1 MSTEKPRR
9 LGRGLEALLA
19 TATQPIAHTGGTA
32 LSGGSSGSAV
42 TAAGGPIDGVDY
54 VQRIPIAQIRPNPYQ
69 PRREF
74 RPEDLSELEAS
85 LRTSGL
91 LQPITVRKVGA
102 ESYEL
107 IMGERRLRAASQIG
121 WTDIPAVVKDARE
134 VDDRALLT
142 LALVENLQ
150 RADLNP
156 LEEAQGYK
164 RLTDEFGLTQQQ
176 VADAVGKDRSTIA
189 NFLRVLSLPAPVRQ
203 MLSDGLLT
211 LGHARAL
218 LALLDDRRMLE
229 FANEVVARQLS
240 VREVERRVREANEPA
255 RGSKDAAGS
264 TSAEGSQAQGSAP
277 RTPPVPEPSGQGTP
291 ELRRIEDQL
300 RRHLQ
305 TDVHLAM
312 TGKEKGV
319 LRIGFY
325 SSDDLERLLEL
336 ILGGKRSDFD
346 DAARSLTTTRNDL
359 ADLDEIIF
367 P

>member
-19 TATQPIAHTGGTA
+19 TATPAMPHTGAAHSTG
-32 LSGGSSGSAV
+32 LSSGTHSP
-42 TAAGGPIDGVDY
+42 GIDPSDY
-54 VQRIPIAQIRPNPYQ
+54 VQRIPVAQIRPNPYQ

-74 RPEDLSELEAS
+74 RAEELSELEAS
-85 LRTSGL
+85 LRASGL
-91 LQPITVRKVGA
+91 LQPITVRKVGTD
-102 ESYEL
+102 SYEL

-121 WTDIPAVVKDARE
+121 WSEIPAVVKDSRDIDE
-134 VDDRALLT
+134 RALLT

-156 LEEAQGYK
+156 VEEAQGYK

-203 MLSDGLLT
+203 MLNDGLIT

-218 LALLDDRRMLE
+218 LAVVDDRRMVDL
-229 FANEVVARQLS
+229 ANEVVANQLS
-240 VREVERRVREANEPA
+240 VREIERRVREANESP
-255 RGSKDAAGS
+255 
-264 TSAEGSQAQGSAP
+264 SAP
-277 RTPPVPEPSGQGTP
+277 AADRQRTTRLQVLPEPSRQANL
-291 ELRRIEDQL
+291 ELRSIEDQL
-300 RRHLQ
+300 RHHLQ
-305 TDVHLAM
+305 TDVHLAL

-336 ILGGKRSDFD
+336 MLGRKRTDFD
-346 DAARSLTTTRNDL
+346 DGAKAGRGEFG
-359 ADLDEIIF
+359 DLDEIIF

>member
-19 TATQPIAHTGGTA
+19 TAASPVSHAATSHGSTLTHGSPAYTGDPGD
-32 LSGGSSGSAV
+32 L
-42 TAAGGPIDGVDY
+42 
-54 VQRIPIAQIRPNPYQ
+54 VQRIPVARIRPNPFQ

-74 RPEDLSELEAS
+74 RTDELAELQAS
-85 LRTSGL
+85 LRSTGL
-91 LQPITVRKVGA
+91 LQPITVRKIGA
-102 ESYEL
+102 DAYEL

-121 WTDIPAVVKDARE
+121 WTEIPAVVKDSKD
-134 VDDRALLT
+134 VDERALLT

-156 LEEAQGYK
+156 VDEAQGYK

-176 VADAVGKDRSTIA
+176 VADAVGKDRSTVA
-189 NFLRVLSLPAPVRQ
+189 NFLRVLSLPASARQ
-203 MLSDGLLT
+203 MLSDGLIT

-218 LALLDDRRMLE
+218 LALADDRRITEL
-229 FANEVVARQLS
+229 ANEVVANQLS
-240 VREVERRVREANEPA
+240 VREVERRVREANEPTTTPEV
-255 RGSKDAAGS
+255 GQHQ
-264 TSAEGSQAQGSAP
+264 TSRVPAL
-277 RTPPVPEPSGQGTP
+277 PEPSNQASP

-305 TDVHLAM
+305 TDVHLAL

-325 SSDDLERLLEL
+325 SSEDLERVLEL
-336 ILGGKRSDFD
+336 ILGQPRSDFD
-346 DAARSLTTTRNDL
+346 ETTQRNRSDFG
-359 ADLDEIIF
+359 DLDEIIF

>member
-1 MSTEKPRR
+1 MSTEKSRR

-19 TATQPIAHTGGTA
+19 TTAQPAAAHAGA
-32 LSGGSSGSAV
+32 VHGGSVSGAQSI
-42 TAAGGPIDGVDY
+42 GPGAEPGDY
-54 VQRIPIAQIRPNPYQ
+54 IQRIPVAQIRPNPYQ

-74 RPEDLSELEAS
+74 RPEELTELEAS
-85 LRTSGL
+85 LRVSGL
-91 LQPITVRKVGA
+91 LQPITVRRLA
-102 ESYEL
+102 ADAFEL
-107 IMGERRLRAASQIG
+107 IVGERRLRAAAQIG
-121 WTDIPAVVKDARE
+121 WTDIPAVVKDSRE
-134 VDDRALLT
+134 VDERTLLT

-189 NFLRVLSLPAPVRQ
+189 NFLRVLSLPSAVRK
-203 MLSDGLLT
+203 MLSDGLIT

-218 LALLDDRRMLE
+218 LALLDDRRMMDL
-229 FANEVVARQLS
+229 ANEVVAKQLS
-240 VREVERRVREANEPA
+240 VREVERRVREANEPGRIPS
-255 RGSKDAAGS
+255 RGETVRS
-264 TSAEGSQAQGSAP
+264 
-277 RTPPVPEPSGQGTP
+277 RPPTLPEPSNQASP

-305 TDVHLAM
+305 TDVHLAL

-325 SSDDLERLLEL
+325 SSEDLERLLDL
-336 ILGGKRSDFD
+336 LLGAKRSDFD
-346 DAARSLTTTRNDL
+346 DTPRVAGRPDL
-359 ADLDEIIF
+359 SDLDEIIF

>member
-9 LGRGLEALLA
+9 LGRGLEALLT
-19 TATQPIAHTGGTA
+19 TATQ
-32 LSGGSSGSAV
+32 SGGVGAPIHAGEGSA
-42 TAAGGPIDGVDY
+42 AADY
-54 VQRIPIAQIRPNPYQ
+54 VHRLPIAQIRPNPYQ
-69 PRREF
+69 PRRDF
-74 RPEDLSELEAS
+74 RPEELAELEAS

-91 LQPITVRKVGA
+91 LQPITVRRLGGD
-102 ESYEL
+102 SYEL

-121 WTDIPAVVKDARE
+121 WTEIPAVVKDARE

-156 LEEAQGYK
+156 LEEAQGFK

-203 MLSDGLLT
+203 MLSEGLIT

-218 LALLDDRRMLE
+218 LALVDDRQMLDL
-229 FANEVVARQLS
+229 ANEVVANQLS
-240 VREVERRVREANEPA
+240 VREVERRVREANEPPTVSEAESPRSA
-255 RGSKDAAGS
+255 RGPSLPAPS
-264 TSAEGSQAQGSAP
+264 NQAS
-277 RTPPVPEPSGQGTP
+277 P

-325 SSDDLERLLEL
+325 SSEDLERLLEL
-336 ILGGKRSDFD
+336 ILGGERSDFD
-346 DAARSLTTTRNDL
+346 DAARSLPTRSDL

>member
-19 TATQPIAHTGGTA
+19 TTA
-32 LSGGSSGSAV
+32 QSITHSGALHSGSGGAGMA
-42 TAAGGPIDGVDY
+42 AAGTESADY
-54 VQRIPIAQIRPNPYQ
+54 IQRIPVAQIRPNPYQ
-69 PRREF
+69 PRRTF

-85 LRTSGL
+85 LKASGL
-91 LQPITVRKVGA
+91 LQPITVRKLGGD
-102 ESYEL
+102 SYEL
-107 IMGERRLRAASQIG
+107 IIGERRLRAATKIG
-121 WTDIPAVVKDARE
+121 WTEIPAVVKESKE
-134 VDDRALLT
+134 VDEQTLLT

-176 VADAVGKDRSTIA
+176 VADAVGRDRSTIA
-189 NFLRVLSLPAPVRQ
+189 NFLRVLSLPAPARQ
-203 MLSDGLLT
+203 MLSEGLLT

-229 FANEVVARQLS
+229 LANEAVAKQLS

-255 RGSKDAAGS
+255 KVTDADQVRGRASS
-264 TSAEGSQAQGSAP
+264 
-277 RTPPVPEPSGQGTP
+277 PEPSNQGSP

-300 RRHLQ
+300 RRRLQ
-305 TDVHLAM
+305 TDVHLVL

-325 SSDDLERLLEL
+325 SSDDLERVLEL
-336 ILGGKRSDFD
+336 ILGSKRSDFD
-346 DAARSLTTTRNDL
+346 DTARSTRSDL
-359 ADLDEIIF
+359 GDLDEIIF

>member
-9 LGRGLEALLA
+9 LGRGLEALLT
-19 TATQPIAHTGGTA
+19 TASQSIAHPGT
-32 LSGGSSGSAV
+32 
-42 TAAGGPIDGVDY
+42 TAAGPGGFGTPGAHSEGASAGAVADY
-54 VQRIPIAQIRPNPYQ
+54 VHRVPIAQIRPNPYQ
-69 PRREF
+69 PRRDF
-74 RPEDLSELEAS
+74 RPEELAELEAS

-91 LQPITVRKVGA
+91 LQPITVRRLDGD
-102 ESYEL
+102 SYEL
-107 IMGERRLRAASQIG
+107 IMGERRLRAATQIG
-121 WTDIPAVVKDARE
+121 WTEIPAVVKDARE
-134 VDDRALLT
+134 IDDRALLT

-176 VADAVGKDRSTIA
+176 VADAVGKDRSTVA
-189 NFLRVLSLPAPVRQ
+189 NFLRVLSLPTPVRQ
-203 MLSDGLLT
+203 MLSEGLIT

-229 FANEVVARQLS
+229 LANEVVANQLS
-240 VREVERRVREANEPA
+240 VREVERRVRAANEPSRA
-255 RGSKDAAGS
+255 SGTEPTRPVRGPSLPAPS
-264 TSAEGSQAQGSAP
+264 NQAS
-277 RTPPVPEPSGQGTP
+277 P

-325 SSDDLERLLEL
+325 SSEDLERLLDL

-346 DAARSLTTTRNDL
+346 DAARSLPTRSDL

>member
-9 LGRGLEALLA
+9 LGRGLEALLT
-19 TATQPIAHTGGTA
+19 TATQSIAHPGA
-32 LSGGSSGSAV
+32 SAV
-42 TAAGGPIDGVDY
+42 TGGPGSIGAPIPPQEGAGAAADY
-54 VQRIPIAQIRPNPYQ
+54 VHRVPIAQIRPNPYQ

-74 RPEDLSELEAS
+74 RPEELAELEAS

-91 LQPITVRKVGA
+91 LQPITVRKLDA
-102 ESYEL
+102 DSYEL
-107 IMGERRLRAASQIG
+107 IMGERRLRAATQIG
-121 WTDIPAVVKDARE
+121 WTEIPAVVKDARE

-189 NFLRVLSLPAPVRQ
+189 NFLRVLSLPAPIRQ
-203 MLSDGLLT
+203 MLSDGLIT

-229 FANEVVARQLS
+229 FANEVVANQLS
-240 VREVERRVREANEPA
+240 VREVERRVREANEPSRVGRSGESERPG
-255 RGSKDAAGS
+255 RGPALPAPSN
-264 TSAEGSQAQGSAP
+264 QAS
-277 RTPPVPEPSGQGTP
+277 P

-325 SSDDLERLLEL
+325 SSEDLERLLEL
-336 ILGGKRSDFD
+336 ILGSKRSDFD
-346 DAARSLTTTRNDL
+346 DAARSLPTRSDL

>member
-19 TATQPIAHTGGTA
+19 TTAQPIAVGGA
-32 LSGGSSGSAV
+32 VHGGVPSGAPQ
-42 TAAGGPIDGVDY
+42 AAGSGAEAPDY
-54 VQRIPIAQIRPNPYQ
+54 IQRIPVAQIRPNPYQ

-74 RPEDLSELEAS
+74 KPEELTELESS
-85 LRTSGL
+85 LRMSGL
-91 LQPITVRKVGA
+91 LQPITVRRLA
-102 ESYEL
+102 PDAYEL
-107 IMGERRLRAASQIG
+107 IVGERRLRAATQIG
-121 WTDIPAVVKDARE
+121 WTDIPAVVKDSRE
-134 VDDRALLT
+134 VDERTLLT

-189 NFLRVLSLPAPVRQ
+189 NFLRVLSLPTAVRK
-203 MLSDGLLT
+203 MLSDGLIT

-218 LALLDDRRMLE
+218 LALLDDRRMLDL
-229 FANEVVARQLS
+229 ANEIVANQLS

-255 RGSKDAAGS
+255 RIASGG
-264 TSAEGSQAQGSAP
+264 EIV
-277 RTPPVPEPSGQGTP
+277 RTRPPALPEPSNQASP

-305 TDVHLAM
+305 TDVHLAL

-325 SSDDLERLLEL
+325 SSEDLERLLDL
-336 ILGGKRSDFD
+336 ILGVKRGDFD
-346 DAARSLTTTRNDL
+346 DTARMTTDRTNL
-359 ADLDEIIF
+359 SDLDEIIF

>member
-19 TATQPIAHTGGTA
+19 TTAQPIAH
-32 LSGGSSGSAV
+32 SGAVHSGSAGAG
-42 TAAGGPIDGVDY
+42 TGAAGVEPADY
-54 VQRIPIAQIRPNPYQ
+54 IQRVPVAQIRPNPYQ

-74 RPEDLSELEAS
+74 RADDLSELEAS
-85 LRTSGL
+85 LRVSGL
-91 LQPITVRKVGA
+91 LQPITVRKLA
-102 ESYEL
+102 SDSYEL
-107 IMGERRLRAASQIG
+107 IVGERRLRAATKIG
-121 WTDIPAVVKDARE
+121 WTDIPAVVKDSKE
-134 VDDRALLT
+134 VDERTLLT
-142 LALVENLQ
+142 FALVENLQ

-164 RLTDEFGLTQQQ
+164 RLTDEFELTQQQ

-189 NFLRVLSLPAPVRQ
+189 NFLRVLSLPAAVRQ

-229 FANEVVARQLS
+229 FANEVAAKQLS
-240 VREVERRVREANEPA
+240 VREVERRVREANEPPKVP
-255 RGSKDAAGS
+255 SAG
-264 TSAEGSQAQGSAP
+264 QAQDRAP
-277 RTPPVPEPSGQGTP
+277 LLPEPSNQGSP

-305 TDVHLAM
+305 TDVHLVL

-325 SSDDLERLLEL
+325 SSDDLERVLDLV
-336 ILGGKRSDFD
+336 LGSKRSDLD
-346 DAARSLTTTRNDL
+346 DTARTTRSGL
-359 ADLDEIIF
+359 GDLDEIIF

>member
-19 TATQPIAHTGGTA
+19 TASQPLTHSGTPIAPGTHA
-32 LSGGSSGSAV
+32 GVGATLEGID
-42 TAAGGPIDGVDY
+42 AADY
-54 VQRIPIAQIRPNPYQ
+54 VHRIPIAQIRPNPYQ

-74 RPEDLSELEAS
+74 RPEELAELEAS
-85 LRTSGL
+85 IRTSGL
-91 LQPITVRKVGA
+91 LQPITVRKIGA
-102 ESYEL
+102 DSYEL

-121 WTDIPAVVKDARE
+121 WTEIPAVVKDARD

-203 MLSDGLLT
+203 MLSEGLIT

-229 FANEVVARQLS
+229 LANEAVANQLS
-240 VREVERRVREANEPA
+240 VREVERRVRQANEPA
-255 RGSKDAAGS
+255 RAADPEQ
-264 TSAEGSQAQGSAP
+264 TRAP
-277 RTPPVPEPSGQGTP
+277 RGPSLPEPSNQATP

-305 TDVHLAM
+305 TDVHLAI

-325 SSDDLERLLEL
+325 SSEDLERLLEM
-336 ILGGKRSDFD
+336 ILGGKRGDFD
-346 DAARSLTTTRNDL
+346 DAARALPTRSDL

>member
-9 LGRGLEALLA
+9 LGRGLEALLST
-19 TATQPIAHTGGTA
+19 TAQSVAHPGAIHGGSMGAGTGTTGGE
-32 LSGGSSGSAV
+32 SA
-42 TAAGGPIDGVDY
+42 DY
-54 VQRIPIAQIRPNPYQ
+54 VQRIPVAQIRPNPFQ
-69 PRREF
+69 PRRDF

-85 LRTSGL
+85 LRASGL
-91 LQPITVRKVGA
+91 LQPITVRKVGSD
-102 ESYEL
+102 SYEL

-121 WTDIPAVVKDARE
+121 WTDIPAVVKDSGE
-134 VDDRALLT
+134 VDDRGLLT

-156 LEEAQGYK
+156 LDEAQGYK

-189 NFLRVLSLPAPVRQ
+189 NLLRVLTLPAPIRQ
-203 MLSDGLLT
+203 MLSEGLLT

-218 LALLDDRRMLE
+218 LALLDGRRMLDL
-229 FANEVVARQLS
+229 ANEVVAKQLS
-240 VREVERRVREANEPA
+240 VREVERRVREANEP
-255 RGSKDAAGS
+255 
-264 TSAEGSQAQGSAP
+264 TLAP
-277 RTPPVPEPSGQGTP
+277 DVERVRSRVPSLPEPSNQASP

-305 TDVHLAM
+305 TDVHLAL

-325 SSDDLERLLEL
+325 SADDLERVLDL
-336 ILGGKRSDFD
+336 ILGPKRTDFD
-346 DAARSLTTTRNDL
+346 DTASSTQSDL
-359 ADLDEIIF
+359 GDLDEIIF

>member
-1 MSTEKPRR
+1 MSMEKPRR

-19 TATQPIAHTGGTA
+19 TTAQPLAHPGATLHGGA
-32 LSGGSSGSAV
+32 S
-42 TAAGGPIDGVDY
+42 AAGGAAGGSLDDAER
-54 VQRIPIAQIRPNPYQ
+54 VQRIPVAQIRPNPYQ
-69 PRREF
+69 PRRAF

-85 LRTSGL
+85 IRATGL
-91 LQPITVRKVGA
+91 LQPITVRRVGGD
-102 ESYEL
+102 SYEL
-107 IMGERRLRAASQIG
+107 VMGERRLRAASQIG
-121 WTDIPAVVKDARE
+121 WTEIPAVIKDAKD
-134 VDDRALLT
+134 VDERALLT

-189 NFLRVLSLPAPVRQ
+189 NLLRVLSLPAPVRQ
-203 MLSDGLLT
+203 MLSDGLIT

-218 LALLDDRRMLE
+218 LALADDRRIQD
-229 FANEVVARQLS
+229 FANEVVATQLS
-240 VREVERRVREANEPA
+240 VREVERRVREANEPSREA
-255 RGSKDAAGS
+255 
-264 TSAEGSQAQGSAP
+264 TAEP
-277 RTPPVPEPSGQGTP
+277 RRSRVPALPEPSNQGSP

-305 TDVHLAM
+305 TDVHLAL

-325 SSDDLERLLEL
+325 SSEDLERLLEL

-346 DAARSLTTTRNDL
+346 DTARPTNTSSELS
-359 ADLDEIIF
+359 ALDEIIF

>member
-19 TATQPIAHTGGTA
+19 TSAPPVPHTATSHSPSLTPGLPTY
-32 LSGGSSGSAV
+32 
-42 TAAGGPIDGVDY
+42 AGDPGDL
-54 VQRIPIAQIRPNPYQ
+54 VQRIPVAQIRPNPFQ
-69 PRREF
+69 PRRDF
-74 RPEDLSELEAS
+74 RAEELAELQAS
-85 LRTSGL
+85 LRVSGL
-91 LQPITVRKVGA
+91 LQPITVRKVGDDA
-102 ESYEL
+102 YEL

-121 WTDIPAVVKDARE
+121 WTEIPAVVKDSKD
-134 VDDRALLT
+134 VDERALLT

-156 LEEAQGYK
+156 VEEAQGYK

-189 NFLRVLSLPAPVRQ
+189 NFLRVLSLPTAVRQ
-203 MLSDGLLT
+203 MLNNGLIT
-211 LGHARAL
+211 VGHARAL
-218 LALLDDRRMLE
+218 LALADDRRMTDL
-229 FANEVVARQLS
+229 ADEVVANQLS

-255 RGSKDAAGS
+255 AAPETGR
-264 TSAEGSQAQGSAP
+264 QHAP
-277 RTPPVPEPSGQGTP
+277 RAPALPEPSNQASP

-305 TDVHLAM
+305 TDVHLAL
-312 TGKEKGV
+312 TGKEKGI

-325 SSDDLERLLEL
+325 SSEDLERLLEL
-336 ILGGKRSDFD
+336 ILGQARNDFD
-346 DAARSLTTTRNDL
+346 ESARTNRTDL
-359 ADLDEIIF
+359 GDLDEIIF

>member
-19 TATQPIAHTGGTA
+19 TAAPAIAHPGGA
-32 LSGGSSGSAV
+32 P
-42 TAAGGPIDGVDY
+42 AGGLSAGFTPPTVDAADY
-54 VQRIPIAQIRPNPYQ
+54 VQRIPVDQIRPNPYQ

-74 RPEDLSELEAS
+74 RAEELAELEAS
-85 LRTSGL
+85 LRGSGL
-91 LQPITVRKVGA
+91 LQPITVRRIAPNV
-102 ESYEL
+102 YEL
-107 IMGERRLRAASQIG
+107 IMGERRLRAASRIG
-121 WTDIPAVVKDARE
+121 WTEIPAVVKDGND

-156 LEEAQGYK
+156 VEEAQGYK
-164 RLTDEFGLTQQQ
+164 RLTDEFSLTQQQ

-189 NFLRVLSLPAPVRQ
+189 NFLRVLSLPTPVRQ
-203 MLSDGLLT
+203 MLTDGLIS

-218 LALLDDRRMLE
+218 LALADDRRMLDL
-229 FANEVVARQLS
+229 ANEVVASQLS
-240 VREVERRVREANEPA
+240 VREVERRVRAANEPTPTPSPVA
-255 RGSKDAAGS
+255 GPAVASEAADQHRSSHGL
-264 TSAEGSQAQGSAP
+264 TL
-277 RTPPVPEPSGQGTP
+277 PEPSNQASP

-305 TDVHLAM
+305 TDVHLALI
-312 TGKEKGV
+312 GKEKGV

-325 SSDDLERLLEL
+325 SSEDLERLLEL
-336 ILGGKRSDFD
+336 ILGEKRSDFD
-346 DAARSLTTTRNDL
+346 DTARPNRTDFG
-359 ADLDEIIF
+359 DLDEIIF

>member
-19 TATQPIAHTGGTA
+19 TAAQPLAHTGTPTA
-32 LSGGSSGSAV
+32 SGMHAGVGIGSAPASGA
-42 TAAGGPIDGVDY
+42 TLEGVDAADY
-54 VQRIPIAQIRPNPYQ
+54 VHRIPIAQIRPNPYQ

-74 RPEDLSELEAS
+74 RPEELAELEAS
-85 LRTSGL
+85 IRSSGL
-91 LQPITVRKVGA
+91 LQPITVRKVGTD
-102 ESYEL
+102 SYQL
-107 IMGERRLRAASQIG
+107 IMGERRLRAATQIG
-121 WTDIPAVVKDARE
+121 WTEIPAVVKDARE

-203 MLSDGLLT
+203 MLSEGLIT

-229 FANEVVARQLS
+229 LANEVVANQLS
-240 VREVERRVREANEPA
+240 VREVERRVRQANEPTRA
-255 RGSKDAAGS
+255 AEPEQPRAQRGPSL
-264 TSAEGSQAQGSAP
+264 
-277 RTPPVPEPSGQGTP
+277 PEPSNQASP

-319 LRIGFY
+319 LRIAFY
-325 SSDDLERLLEL
+325 SSEDLERLLEL
-336 ILGGKRSDFD
+336 ILGSSRRSDFD
-346 DAARSLTTTRNDL
+346 DAARTLPTRSDL

>member
-19 TATQPIAHTGGTA
+19 TAAPAMPHAGAAHSTG
-32 LSGGSSGSAV
+32 LSSGTHSP
-42 TAAGGPIDGVDY
+42 GIDPADY
-54 VQRIPIAQIRPNPYQ
+54 VQRIPVAQIRPNPYQ

-74 RPEDLSELEAS
+74 RAEELSELEAS
-85 LRTSGL
+85 LRASGL

-102 ESYEL
+102 DSYEL

-121 WTDIPAVVKDARE
+121 WSEIPAVVKDGRDIDE
-134 VDDRALLT
+134 RALLT

-156 LEEAQGYK
+156 VEEAQGYK

-189 NFLRVLSLPAPVRQ
+189 NFLRVLSLPTPVRQ
-203 MLSDGLLT
+203 MLNDGLIT

-218 LALLDDRRMLE
+218 LALVEDRRMVDL
-229 FANEVVARQLS
+229 ANEVIANQLS
-240 VREVERRVREANEPA
+240 VREIERRVREVNELP
-255 RGSKDAAGS
+255 
-264 TSAEGSQAQGSAP
+264 SAP
-277 RTPPVPEPSGQGTP
+277 DADRKRTTRPQALPEPSRHANP
-291 ELRRIEDQL
+291 ELRSIEDQL
-300 RRHLQ
+300 RHHLQ
-305 TDVHLAM
+305 TDVHLAV

-336 ILGGKRSDFD
+336 ILGRKRTDFD
-346 DAARSLTTTRNDL
+346 ETSGTSRGEFGDV
-359 ADLDEIIF
+359 DEIIF

>member
-19 TATQPIAHTGGTA
+19 TAVQPIAHGGGA
-32 LSGGSSGSAV
+32 LQGGGLSGP
-42 TAAGGPIDGVDY
+42 TPAGAPPPEGADY
-54 VQRIPIAQIRPNPYQ
+54 VQRIPVAQIRPNPYQ

-74 RPEDLSELEAS
+74 GPDELAELEAS
-85 LRTSGL
+85 LKVTGL
-91 LQPITVRKVGA
+91 LQPITVRRVGND
-102 ESYEL
+102 SYEL
-107 IMGERRLRAASQIG
+107 IMGERRLRAASRIG
-121 WTDIPAVVKDARE
+121 WTEIPAVVKDGRE

-150 RADLNP
+150 RTDLNP

-176 VADAVGKDRSTIA
+176 VADAVGRDRSTIA
-189 NFLRVLSLPAPVRQ
+189 NLLRVLSLPAPVRQ
-203 MLSDGLLT
+203 MLSEGFIT

-218 LALLDDRRMLE
+218 LALPDERRMLE
-229 FANEVVARQLS
+229 LANDVVAKQLS
-240 VREVERRVREANEPA
+240 VREVERRVREANEPSRVA
-255 RGSKDAAGS
+255 EAGHVRNR
-264 TSAEGSQAQGSAP
+264 AP
-277 RTPPVPEPSGQGTP
+277 ALPEPSNQGSP

-312 TGKEKGV
+312 IGKEKGV

-325 SSDDLERLLEL
+325 SSEDLERLLDL
-336 ILGGKRSDFD
+336 LLGGKRSDFD
-346 DAARSLTTTRNDL
+346 DAAPTTAIRSDL
-359 ADLDEIIF
+359 SDLDEIIF

>member
-19 TATQPIAHTGGTA
+19 TTAHPIAHPGTAHGSMIGGGTIA
-32 LSGGSSGSAV
+32 
-42 TAAGGPIDGVDY
+42 TAGVAPADY
-54 VQRIPIAQIRPNPYQ
+54 IQRIPIAQIRPNPYQ

-74 RPEDLSELEAS
+74 RPEELSELEAS
-85 LRTSGL
+85 LRVSGL
-91 LQPITVRKVGA
+91 LQPITVRKLGN
-102 ESYEL
+102 ESYEV
-107 IMGERRLRAASQIG
+107 IVGERRLRAASKIG
-121 WTDIPAVVKDARE
+121 WTDIPAVVKESQD
-134 VDDRALLT
+134 VDERTLLT

-203 MLSDGLLT
+203 MLSEGLIT

-218 LALLDDRRMLE
+218 LALLDDQRMLE
-229 FANEVVARQLS
+229 FANETVANQLS
-240 VREVERRVREANEPA
+240 VREVERRVREANEPPQA
-255 RGSKDAAGS
+255 RETEESRS
-264 TSAEGSQAQGSAP
+264 RSPSL
-277 RTPPVPEPSGQGTP
+277 PEPSNQASP
-291 ELRRIEDQL
+291 ELRRMEDQL

-305 TDVHLAM
+305 TDVHLVL
-312 TGKEKGV
+312 TGKEKGL
-319 LRIGFY
+319 LRISFY
-325 SSDDLERLLEL
+325 SSEDLERLLEL
-336 ILGGKRSDFD
+336 VLGGKRDDFD
-346 DAARSLTTTRNDL
+346 ETGQSPRNSFG
-359 ADLDEIIF
+359 DLDEIIF

>member
-9 LGRGLEALLA
+9 LGRGLEALLTT
-19 TATQPIAHTGGTA
+19 TAHSIGHTGA
-32 LSGGSSGSAV
+32 VHSGSL
-42 TAAGGPIDGVDY
+42 GGGMGDEPADY
-54 VQRIPIAQIRPNPYQ
+54 IQRIPVAQIRPNPYQ

-91 LQPITVRKVGA
+91 LQPITVRKLGSD
-102 ESYEL
+102 SYEL
-107 IMGERRLRAASQIG
+107 IIGERRLRAASKIG
-121 WTDIPAVVKDARE
+121 WTDIPAVVKESNE
-134 VDDRALLT
+134 VDERTLLT

-150 RADLNP
+150 RADLNS

-164 RLTDEFGLTQQQ
+164 RLTDDFGLTQQQ

-203 MLSDGLLT
+203 MLGDGLLT

-218 LALLDDRRMLE
+218 LALPDDRRMLE
-229 FANEVVARQLS
+229 FANEVVAKQLS
-240 VREVERRVREANEPA
+240 VREVERRVREANEPTKVRDAEPA
-255 RGSKDAAGS
+255 RGGAPSLPEAS
-264 TSAEGSQAQGSAP
+264 NQGS
-277 RTPPVPEPSGQGTP
+277 P

-305 TDVHLAM
+305 TDVHLVL

-325 SSDDLERLLEL
+325 SSDDLERVLDL
-336 ILGGKRSDFD
+336 ILGSKRSDFD
-346 DAARSLTTTRNDL
+346 DTARSTRSDPG
-359 ADLDEIIF
+359 DLDEIIF

>member
-19 TATQPIAHTGGTA
+19 TTAQPIAHTA
-32 LSGGSSGSAV
+32 VVHGGSGD
-42 TAAGGPIDGVDY
+42 AGMAPGRTEPADY
-54 VQRIPIAQIRPNPYQ
+54 IQRIPVAQIRPNPYQ

-74 RPEDLSELEAS
+74 RPEELSELEAS
-85 LRTSGL
+85 LRVSGL
-91 LQPITVRKVGA
+91 LQPITVRRLGSD
-102 ESYEL
+102 SYEL
-107 IMGERRLRAASQIG
+107 IVGERRLRAAAKIG
-121 WTDIPAVVKDARE
+121 WTDIAAVVKESKD
-134 VDDRALLT
+134 VDEQTLLT
-142 LALVENLQ
+142 FALVENLQ

-189 NFLRVLSLPAPVRQ
+189 NFLRVLSLPSAVRQ
-203 MLSDGLLT
+203 MLSEGLLT

-218 LALLDDRRMLE
+218 LALLDDRRVLE
-229 FANEVVARQLS
+229 FANDVVAKQLS
-240 VREVERRVREANEPA
+240 VREVERRVREANEPSKAPATEQA
-255 RGSKDAAGS
+255 RGR
-264 TSAEGSQAQGSAP
+264 AP
-277 RTPPVPEPSGQGTP
+277 ALPEPSNQGSP

-305 TDVHLAM
+305 TDAHLVL

-325 SSDDLERLLEL
+325 SSDDLERLLDL
-336 ILGGKRSDFD
+336 ILGTKRSDFD
-346 DAARSLTTTRNDL
+346 DAARLTRSDSG
-359 ADLDEIIF
+359 DLDEIIF

>member
-19 TATQPIAHTGGTA
+19 TATQPLAHTGTPGGGIGAPGAIPGTRLEA
-32 LSGGSSGSAV
+32 ID
-42 TAAGGPIDGVDY
+42 AADY
-54 VQRIPIAQIRPNPYQ
+54 VHRIPITQIRPNPYQ

-74 RPEDLSELEAS
+74 RPEELAELEAS
-85 LRTSGL
+85 IRASGL
-91 LQPITVRKVGA
+91 LQPITVRKLGA
-102 ESYEL
+102 DSYEL

-121 WTDIPAVVKDARE
+121 WTEIPAVVKDARD

-150 RADLNP
+150 RTDLNP
-156 LEEAQGYK
+156 LDEAQGYK

-203 MLSDGLLT
+203 MLSEGLIT

-218 LALLDDRRMLE
+218 LALLDERRMLE
-229 FANEVVARQLS
+229 LANEVIANQLS
-240 VREVERRVREANEPA
+240 VREVERRVRRANEPT
-255 RGSKDAAGS
+255 RTGGGGPEQ
-264 TSAEGSQAQGSAP
+264 TRAP
-277 RTPPVPEPSGQGTP
+277 RGPSLPEPSNQATP

-305 TDVHLAM
+305 TDVHLAI

-325 SSDDLERLLEL
+325 SAEDLERLLEL
-336 ILGGKRSDFD
+336 ILGSKRSDFD
-346 DAARSLTTTRNDL
+346 DAARTLPTRSDL
-359 ADLDEIIF
+359 ADRDEIIV

>member
-9 LGRGLEALLA
+9 LGRGLEALIA
-19 TATQPIAHTGGTA
+19 TATHSIGHTGATG
-32 LSGGSSGSAV
+32 LHSGGAGVAGSG
-42 TAAGGPIDGVDY
+42 AAGPEGGAEGAEY
-54 VQRIPIAQIRPNPYQ
+54 VQRIPVTQIRPNPYQ

-74 RPEDLSELEAS
+74 RAEDLSELEAS
-85 LRTSGL
+85 LRASGL
-91 LQPITVRKVGA
+91 LQPITVRRIGA
-102 ESYEL
+102 DSYEL
-107 IMGERRLRAASQIG
+107 IMGERRLRAASRIG
-121 WTDIPAVVKDARE
+121 WTEIPAVVKEGRE
-134 VDDRALLT
+134 IDDRALLT

-164 RLTDEFGLTQQQ
+164 RLTDEFGRTQQQ
-176 VADAVGKDRSTIA
+176 VADRVGKDRSTIA
-189 NFLRVLSLPAPVRQ
+189 NLLRVLSLPAPVRQ
-203 MLSDGLLT
+203 MLSEGLLT

-229 FANEVVARQLS
+229 LANEVVAKQLS
-240 VREVERRVREANEPA
+240 VREVERRVREANDPTRASESPQV
-255 RGSKDAAGS
+255 RSR
-264 TSAEGSQAQGSAP
+264 AP
-277 RTPPVPEPSGQGTP
+277 SLPEPSNQGSP

-325 SSDDLERLLEL
+325 SSEDLERLLDL
-336 ILGGKRSDFD
+336 IVGGKRSDFD
-346 DAARSLTTTRNDL
+346 DSTRTTMPSRTDFG
-359 ADLDEIIF
+359 DLDEIIF

>member
-1 MSTEKPRR
+1 
-9 LGRGLEALLA
+9 
-19 TATQPIAHTGGTA
+19 
-32 LSGGSSGSAV
+32 
-42 TAAGGPIDGVDY
+42 
-54 VQRIPIAQIRPNPYQ
+54 
-69 PRREF
+69 
-74 RPEDLSELEAS
+74 LEAS

-91 LQPITVRKVGA
+91 LQPITVRRLDGD
-102 ESYEL
+102 SYEL
-107 IMGERRLRAASQIG
+107 IMGERRLRAATQIG
-121 WTDIPAVVKDARE
+121 WTEIPAVVKDARE
-134 VDDRALLT
+134 IDDRALLT

-176 VADAVGKDRSTIA
+176 VADAVGKDRSTVA
-189 NFLRVLSLPAPVRQ
+189 NFLRVLSLPTPVRQ
-203 MLSDGLLT
+203 MLSEGLIT

-229 FANEVVARQLS
+229 LANEVVANQLS
-240 VREVERRVREANEPA
+240 VREVERRVRAANEPSRA
-255 RGSKDAAGS
+255 SGTEPTRPVRGPSLPAPS
-264 TSAEGSQAQGSAP
+264 NQAS
-277 RTPPVPEPSGQGTP
+277 P

-325 SSDDLERLLEL
+325 SSEDLERLLDL

-346 DAARSLTTTRNDL
+346 DAARSLPTRSDL

>member
-19 TATQPIAHTGGTA
+19 TTAHPGA
-32 LSGGSSGSAV
+32 HPGSSQTSGIGTGLTPGVTSPAVDSADH
-42 TAAGGPIDGVDY
+42 I
-54 VQRIPIAQIRPNPYQ
+54 QRVPLAQIRPNPYQ

-74 RPEDLSELEAS
+74 RPEELSELEAS
-85 LRTSGL
+85 LRASGL
-91 LQPITVRKVGA
+91 LQPITLRRVGPD
-102 ESYEL
+102 SYEL

-121 WTDIPAVVKDARE
+121 WTEIPAIVREGRE
-134 VDDRALLT
+134 VDDRTLLT

-189 NFLRVLSLPAPVRQ
+189 NFLRVLALPAPVRQ
-203 MLSDGLLT
+203 LLSDGLIT

-218 LALLDDRRMLE
+218 LALVDDRRMLDL
-229 FANEVVARQLS
+229 ANEVVANQLS
-240 VREVERRVREANEPA
+240 VRDVERRVRDANEPT
-255 RGSKDAAGS
+255 RSSSKSSGSEMEHGA
-264 TSAEGSQAQGSAP
+264 
-277 RTPPVPEPSGQGTP
+277 RTPTLPEPSNQASP

-305 TDVHLAM
+305 TDVHLAL

-325 SSDDLERLLEL
+325 SSEDLERLLEL
-336 ILGGKRSDFD
+336 ILGAKRTDFD
-346 DAARSLTTTRNDL
+346 DAPGTARTDFG
-359 ADLDEIIF
+359 DLDKIIF

>member
-19 TATQPIAHTGGTA
+19 TTAQTIAHTGTA
-32 LSGGSSGSAV
+32 QGGAL
-42 TAAGGPIDGVDY
+42 GGGIATEGAEPADY
-54 VQRIPIAQIRPNPYQ
+54 IQRIPVTQIRPNPYQ

-74 RPEDLSELEAS
+74 RSEDLSELEAS
-85 LRTSGL
+85 LKVSGL
-91 LQPITVRKVGA
+91 LQPITVRKVGSD
-102 ESYEL
+102 SYEL
-107 IMGERRLRAASQIG
+107 IVGERRLRAASKIG
-121 WTDIPAVVKDARE
+121 WTEIPAVVKESKE
-134 VDDRALLT
+134 VDERTLLT
-142 LALVENLQ
+142 FALVENLQ
-150 RADLNP
+150 RTDLNP

-189 NFLRVLSLPAPVRQ
+189 NFLRVLSLPSAVRQ
-203 MLSDGLLT
+203 MLNEGLLT

-218 LALLDDRRMLE
+218 LALLDDRQILE
-229 FANEVVARQLS
+229 FANEVVAKQLS
-240 VREVERRVREANEPA
+240 VREVERRVREANEPTQP
-255 RGSKDAAGS
+255 RDTEQDRS
-264 TSAEGSQAQGSAP
+264 
-277 RTPPVPEPSGQGTP
+277 RTPPHPDSSSQANP

-305 TDVHLAM
+305 TDVHLAL

-325 SSDDLERLLEL
+325 SSDDLDRLLEL
-336 ILGGKRSDFD
+336 ILGTKRSDFD
-346 DAARSLTTTRNDL
+346 DTSRPSRSDL
-359 ADLDEIIF
+359 SDLDEIIF

>member
-1 MSTEKPRR
+1 MSTERPRR

-19 TATQPIAHTGGTA
+19 TTTHPIAHPGAGMSTDVAGA
-32 LSGGSSGSAV
+32 LAGAASA
-42 TAAGGPIDGVDY
+42 ADPADY
-54 VQRIPIAQIRPNPYQ
+54 IQRIPVAQIRPNPYQ

-85 LRTSGL
+85 LKSSGL
-91 LQPITVRKVGA
+91 LQPITVRKVA
-102 ESYEL
+102 PDAYEL
-107 IMGERRLRAASQIG
+107 ILGERRLRAASRIG
-121 WTDIPAVVKDARE
+121 WIDIPAVVKDGRE
-134 VDDRALLT
+134 IDDRMLLT

-164 RLTDEFGLTQQQ
+164 RLTDDFGFTQQQ
-176 VADAVGKDRSTIA
+176 VADAVGKDRSTVA

-203 MLSDGLLT
+203 MLSEGLLT

-229 FANEVVARQLS
+229 LANEVVAKQLS
-240 VREVERRVREANEPA
+240 VREVERRVREANGPTRAPA
-255 RGSKDAAGS
+255 IEQTRSR
-264 TSAEGSQAQGSAP
+264 AP
-277 RTPPVPEPSGQGTP
+277 SLPEPSNQASP

-305 TDVHLAM
+305 TDVHLAL

-325 SSDDLERLLEL
+325 SSDDLERVLDL
-336 ILGGKRSDFD
+336 ILGAKRSDFD
-346 DAARSLTTTRNDL
+346 DTPRSSKSDL
-359 ADLDEIIF
+359 GDLDEIIF